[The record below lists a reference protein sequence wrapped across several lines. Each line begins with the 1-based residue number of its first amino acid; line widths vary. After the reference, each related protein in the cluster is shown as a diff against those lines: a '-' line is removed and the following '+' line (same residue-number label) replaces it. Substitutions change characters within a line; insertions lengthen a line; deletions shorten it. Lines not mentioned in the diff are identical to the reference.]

1 LGKGQWSSCP
11 STKYEKKVGR
21 SPRSRRKE
29 PQEVQGKNGPSIS
42 KHGVVIKCS
51 YCKGENHNV
60 RGCFLK
66 KAGIN
71 PEDYVTASRRKPE
84 PTKS

>member
-1 LGKGQWSSCP
+1 
-11 STKYEKKVGR
+11 
-21 SPRSRRKE
+21 
-29 PQEVQGKNGPSIS
+29 
-42 KHGVVIKCS
+42 VVIKCS

-71 PEDYVTASRRKPE
+71 PEDYVTDDPLQAEGNQNQPNPDIAGPSME
-84 PTKS
+84 VQVSFNQ